1 MAISTL
7 VSSAVGQRLKSKN
20 ATALLLVALL
30 GLSACEYQV
39 NVRGNMP
46 DPEEVVEVLPGISN
60 RADVAEILGSPS
72 TVSTFEDQIWYYIGQ
87 RTEQLAFFA
96 PETVDRS
103 VLVIEFD
110 DGGVVE
116 ATRFYSVED
125 GKVIDHVS
133 RKTPT
138 HGIEL
143 TVVQQLI
150 GNLGRFTPTE

>member
-1 MAISTL
+1 MAQNFLT
-7 VSSAVGQRLKSKN
+7 SSLSSLPKAGK
-20 ATALLLVALL
+20 TARVLLLTTLL
-30 GLSACEYQV
+30 GLGACEYQV

-46 DPEEVVEVLPGISN
+46 DPDEVAEILPGISN
-60 RADVAEILGSPS
+60 RSDVSEILGSPS
-72 TVSTFEDQIWYYIGQ
+72 TVSTFEDQVWYYIGQ

-96 PETVDRS
+96 PETTDRS
-103 VLVIEFD
+103 VLVIEFNEN
-110 DGGVVE
+110 GVVDD
-116 ATRFYSVED
+116 TRFYTVED

-138 HGIEL
+138 HGKEL